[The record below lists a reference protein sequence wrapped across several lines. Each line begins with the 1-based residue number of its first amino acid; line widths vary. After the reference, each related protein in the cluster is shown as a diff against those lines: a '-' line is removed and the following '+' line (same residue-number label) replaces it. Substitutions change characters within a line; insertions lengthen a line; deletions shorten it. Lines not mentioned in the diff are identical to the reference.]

1 MNMHISQASFNQIR
15 EYIHRT
21 AGITIGPEK
30 SSMVTSRLWRRLELT
45 GCASY
50 ENYLAFISSNEG
62 VEERCLMLDL
72 LTTNETY
79 FFREPAHFR
88 RLAHEILPQVRPRP
102 VRVWCAAASTG
113 EEPYSLAMVLADHLG
128 INGWELLAT
137 DISRKVLAQA
147 ERGLY
152 RMERLEQMPQQYL
165 KQYCLRGVDEY
176 QGQLAIHPE
185 LRKKVTFAQHNL
197 LHPLVGHEKFD
208 VIFLRNVLIYFD
220 QPTKQLVLERVIQN
234 LRPDGWLILGHCESL
249 MGLQVPLTQEVP
261 SVYRKKMGSSI
272 DLMRVP
278 A

>member
-15 EYIHRT
+15 DYVYRT

-30 SSMVTSRLWRRLELT
+30 SAMVTSRLWRRLELT

-50 ENYLAFISSNEG
+50 EQYLAFVSSQTG
-62 VEERCLMLDL
+62 CEERCLMLDL

-79 FFREPAHFR
+79 FFREPAHFK
-88 RLAHEILPQVRPRP
+88 RLAQQILPQVKPRP

-128 INGWELLAT
+128 MTGWDLLAT
-137 DISRKVLAQA
+137 DLSRKVLLQA

-152 RMERLEQMPQQYL
+152 RMERLEQMPREYL

-176 QGQLAIHPE
+176 QGQLAIHPA
-185 LRKKVTFAQHNL
+185 LRSRVTFAQHNL

-220 QPTKQLVLERVIQN
+220 QPTKQLVLDRVMQN

-249 MGLQVPLTQEVP
+249 MGLHLPLSQEVP
-261 SVYRKKMGSSI
+261 SVYRKKVESSI
-272 DLMRVP
+272 DHVRVS

>member
-1 MNMHISQASFNQIR
+1 MNMHISQTSFNHIR
-15 EYIHRT
+15 EYVYRT
-21 AGITIGPEK
+21 AGITIGAEK
-30 SSMVTSRLWRRLELT
+30 SAMVTSRLWRRLEIT
-45 GCASY
+45 GCNSY
-50 ENYLAFISSNEG
+50 ETYLAFVASNEG

-79 FFREPAHFR
+79 FFREPAHFK
-88 RLAHEILPQVRPRP
+88 RLSQQILPQVKSRP

-128 INGWELLAT
+128 LNNWELLAT
-137 DISRKVLAQA
+137 DISRKALAQA

-152 RMERLEQMPQQYL
+152 RMERLEQMPQAYL

-176 QGQLAIHPE
+176 QGQLAIHPQ
-185 LRKKVTFAQHNL
+185 LRSQVKFSQHNL

-220 QPTKQLVLERVIQN
+220 QPTKQLVLDRLLQN

-249 MGLQVPLTQEVP
+249 MGLTLPL
-261 SVYRKKMGSSI
+261 S
-272 DLMRVP
+272 
-278 A
+278 

>member
-15 EYIHRT
+15 EYIYRE

-30 SSMVTSRLWRRLELT
+30 SAMVTSRLWRRLEIT
-45 GCASY
+45 GCADY
-50 ENYLAFISSNEG
+50 ESYLAFITSKAG
-62 VEERCLMLDL
+62 YEERCLMLDL

-79 FFREPAHFR
+79 FFREPAHFKL
-88 RLAHEILPQVRPRP
+88 LAQQILPQVRPRP

-128 INGWELLAT
+128 IDAWELLAT
-137 DISRKVLAQA
+137 DISRKALLHA

-176 QGQLAIHPE
+176 QGQMAIHPQ
-185 LRKKVTFAQHNL
+185 LRDRVKFAQHNL
-197 LHPLVGHEKFD
+197 LQPLAGNQKFD

-220 QPTKQLVLERVIQN
+220 QPTRQQVLDCVLQN
-234 LRPDGWLILGHCESL
+234 LNPDGWLILGHCESL
-249 MGLQVPLTQEVP
+249 MGLTLPVAQEVP
-261 SVYRKKMGSSI
+261 SIYRKTPECPVNLWRI
-272 DLMRVP
+272 P

>member
-1 MNMHISQASFNQIR
+1 M
-15 EYIHRT
+15 
-21 AGITIGPEK
+21 
-30 SSMVTSRLWRRLELT
+30 
-45 GCASY
+45 
-50 ENYLAFISSNEG
+50 
-62 VEERCLMLDL
+62 
-72 LTTNETY
+72 
-79 FFREPAHFR
+79 
-88 RLAHEILPQVRPRP
+88 RPRP

-128 INGWELLAT
+128 ITGWELLAT

-147 ERGLY
+147 ARGLY
-152 RMERLEQMPQQYL
+152 RMERLEQMPQEYL

-234 LRPDGWLILGHCESL
+234 LRPNGWLILGHCESL
-249 MGLQVPLTQEVP
+249 MGLHVPLTQEVP
-261 SVYRKKMGSSI
+261 SVYRKKVGASI
-272 DLMRVP
+272 DLIRVP